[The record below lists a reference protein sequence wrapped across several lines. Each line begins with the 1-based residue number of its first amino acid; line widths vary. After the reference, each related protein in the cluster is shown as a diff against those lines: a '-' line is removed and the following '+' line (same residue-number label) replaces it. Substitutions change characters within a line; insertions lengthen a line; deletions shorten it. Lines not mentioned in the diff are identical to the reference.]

1 MVVDIVYIKEVYG
14 QVFWYSLSILVY
26 QTQSHEPMN
35 QLSHQV
41 GRGSG
46 WQGKVEL
53 SITQT
58 QTLLELSGTGPLLAR
73 SARTQAGHGIC
84 VKCASWH

>member
-1 MVVDIVYIKEVYG
+1 MVVDIVYLKEVFG

-58 QTLLELSGTGPLLAR
+58 QTQLSWSCRVPAHCSLALLAHK
-73 SARTQAGHGIC
+73 QAMAY
-84 VKCASWH
+84 V